1 MTFRIVKFNHKIFL
15 EEDTMKKFAKI
26 AAVALVVVLSLAALV
41 ACGPNSDPEKAIS
54 ALKKNDY
61 AAAKDDNVIPAALRL
76 LGVKVE
82 SVVTGTKTSGE
93 GDNTKIDHVT
103 IIYFASADQAKENM
117 SKIEEY
123 AKKNDSDSNGS
134 DWEIKQSGAMIYY
147 GTKAGISAAR

>member
-26 AAVALVVVLSLAALV
+26 AAVALVVVLSLAA
-41 ACGPNSDPEKAIS
+41 
-54 ALKKNDY
+54 
-61 AAAKDDNVIPAALRL
+61 
-76 LGVKVE
+76 
-82 SVVTGTKTSGE
+82 
-93 GDNTKIDHVT
+93 
-103 IIYFASADQAKENM
+103 
-117 SKIEEY
+117 IEEY